1 MHHSPKISKSLYPG
15 LCLGC
20 DPLVI
25 CPRHTQ
31 PRPYVILRLRET
43 HPSFELLLLLAELLL
58 LAVCA
63 CVCVMR
69 CDSWMCCC
77 VLLHAPP
84 PLSQR
89 QLTHAGP
96 RPSHSAPRPQCE
108 LEAPVQ
114 SELPLK
120 MPELLDS
127 QSSTSSSFFLPSSSM
142 PSSCFLS
149 SSFVSS
155 SAAALLR
162 LTRTAMP

>member
-25 CPRHTQ
+25 CHLSPAHTA
-31 PRPYVILRLRET
+31 PALRLRET

-77 VLLHAPP
+77 VLLHGPP
-84 PLSQR
+84 PEAKGSSLMQD
-89 QLTHAGP
+89 HGP
-96 RPSHSAPRPQCE
+96 VTQHHGPSVS
-108 LEAPVQ
+108 
-114 SELPLK
+114 SKPLC
-120 MPELLDS
+120 S
-127 QSSTSSSFFLPSSSM
+127 QS
-142 PSSCFLS
+142 CH
-149 SSFVSS
+149 
-155 SAAALLR
+155 
-162 LTRTAMP
+162 